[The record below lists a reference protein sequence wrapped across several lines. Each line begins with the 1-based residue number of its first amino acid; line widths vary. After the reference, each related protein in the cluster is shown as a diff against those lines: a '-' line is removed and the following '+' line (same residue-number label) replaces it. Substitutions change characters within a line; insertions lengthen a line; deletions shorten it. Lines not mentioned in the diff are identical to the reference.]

1 MEHMDTFQS
10 ESNCTEYTIAF
21 AKMDFNNKLGGKKNS
36 FQMPRLLLSVSN
48 LRFSSLNMQRGMQAF
63 AVVLK

>member
-21 AKMDFNNKLGGKKNS
+21 AKMDFNSKLGGKK
-36 FQMPRLLLSVSN
+36 
-48 LRFSSLNMQRGMQAF
+48 
-63 AVVLK
+63 K